1 MKFTKAQQ
9 QTISSIFAGMGHVFL
24 ASLFL
29 PYLIDSFQPGVAIL
43 GLIEALAAWALS
55 VILAVEV

>member
-1 MKFTKAQQ
+1 
-9 QTISSIFAGMGHVFL
+9 MGHVFL